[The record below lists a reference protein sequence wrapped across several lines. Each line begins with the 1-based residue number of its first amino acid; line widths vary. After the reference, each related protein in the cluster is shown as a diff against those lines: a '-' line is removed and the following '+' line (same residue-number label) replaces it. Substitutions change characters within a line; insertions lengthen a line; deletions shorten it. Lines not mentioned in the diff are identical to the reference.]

1 MTDISVPSPV
11 RRHGTAALP
20 WISTPLLAAILLFVW
35 HLYVTESHISAFIM
49 PAPYAVLKAWIDLLY
64 SPRAWGHAETT
75 VYETLVGF
83 AWGLVIGVGLGVLI
97 GRIRW
102 LE

>member
-1 MTDISVPSPV
+1 MTDIPAPQLA
-11 RRHGTAALP
+11 RRDGKTTLP
-20 WISTPLLAAILLFVW
+20 WISTPLLAGALILAW

-49 PAPYAVLKAWIDLLY
+49 PAPYAVWKAWLDLLA
-64 SPRAWGHAETT
+64 SPRAWVHAETT

-97 GRIRW
+97 GR
-102 LE
+102 